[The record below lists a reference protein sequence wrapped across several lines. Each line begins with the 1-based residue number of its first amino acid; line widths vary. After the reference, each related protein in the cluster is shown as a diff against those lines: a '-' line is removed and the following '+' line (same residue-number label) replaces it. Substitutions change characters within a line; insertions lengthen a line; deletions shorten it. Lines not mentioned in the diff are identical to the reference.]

1 MHNKETQAA
10 RSNQNESP
18 EGIQRLELLMLRFS
32 EAEIQSL
39 SLLQLVHRQR
49 PNALDQPLEECRLRF
64 ARWLV
69 DNGRLSEHTEC
80 PLEGQKGQS
89 EARETAETSSCPG
102 DAPAPHDECLPA
114 SDCTSEPTRESAQRN
129 RPAEWRLILL
139 RAWSRIRQGVA
150 RMADSRRELGQLDY
164 LPGEGGPGD
173 PWSTYDPYGPRGPYS
188 SMGSVPNDPWLW
200 MRFRHGG

>member
-69 DNGRLSEHTEC
+69 DNGRLSEHPEC

-89 EARETAETSSCPG
+89 EAREAAETPPCLG
-102 DAPAPHDECLPA
+102 AAGAPYDECLPA
-114 SDCTSEPTRESAQRN
+114 SDCT
-129 RPAEWRLILL
+129 
-139 RAWSRIRQGVA
+139 G
-150 RMADSRRELGQLDY
+150 
-164 LPGEGGPGD
+164 
-173 PWSTYDPYGPRGPYS
+173 
-188 SMGSVPNDPWLW
+188 
-200 MRFRHGG
+200 